1 MPISYAA
8 SNPTRWPAGQ
18 NKGYTTS
25 LGDGLIWN
33 FSWGNLYDT
42 APGTQ
47 DASGPSATVISTQYR
62 HRNRSLITT
71 YYFYK
76 WSDWSGWSDTAYTRS
91 DTREVGTQ
99 TLYRTRKK
107 IYS

>member
-8 SNPTRWPAGQ
+8 CNPVQWPSAR

-25 LGDGLIWN
+25 LGDGQIWN

-42 APGTQ
+42 APGPQ
-47 DASGPSATVISTQYR
+47 DASGPAATVISTQYR
-62 HRNRSLITT
+62 YRTRSQVTT
-71 YYFYK
+71 YYYYK
-76 WSDWSGWSDTAYTRS
+76 WSGWSAWS
-91 DTREVGTQ
+91 DTVYTGNDFREVGTQ
-99 TLYRTRKK
+99 RLYRTRKK